1 MKKYINES
9 IIRQMVDKTLRKVLK
24 EEFFGNEYN
33 AFEVSKKNKDKNND
47 DGRLSDMN
55 TEGNEDTKTRDSI
68 ESFFKQ
74 PGVNNAPYAYKLYN
88 VEAEEGKDTNDMKNA
103 RKKFS
108 DCVNHATNQNG
119 YPYSFS
125 SSELTRLKGMISGN
139 QLNEDRLNQIIR
151 EAIENVTSNNDFE
164 ATAKQLLEAFKDVVG
179 GQELKEILFNYF
191 SDIIFFDDNDE
202 EYKWEWKYN
211 KKGMLN
217 LLYNIVNYDLI
228 DIFSNPGTINVEN
241 SNHPEI
247 AKLLIPYCTPEMIK
261 RIENI
266 FR

>member
-1 MKKYINES
+1 
-9 IIRQMVDKTLRKVLK
+9 
-24 EEFFGNEYN
+24 
-33 AFEVSKKNKDKNND
+33 
-47 DGRLSDMN
+47 
-55 TEGNEDTKTRDSI
+55 
-68 ESFFKQ
+68 
-74 PGVNNAPYAYKLYN
+74 
-88 VEAEEGKDTNDMKNA
+88 
-103 RKKFS
+103 
-108 DCVNHATNQNG
+108 
-119 YPYSFS
+119 
-125 SSELTRLKGMISGN
+125 
-139 QLNEDRLNQIIR
+139 LNEDRLNQIIR